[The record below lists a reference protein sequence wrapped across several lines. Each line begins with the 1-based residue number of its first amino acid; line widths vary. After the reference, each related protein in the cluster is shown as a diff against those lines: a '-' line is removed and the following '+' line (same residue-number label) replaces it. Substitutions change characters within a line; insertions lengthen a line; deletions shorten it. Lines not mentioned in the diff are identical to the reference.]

1 MTPRHYYLVSLFL
14 ISLLRAYGQATAP
27 GCTTPYYRNNFAPP
41 LDGYTSLQSLAEG
54 PDASIYIGSD
64 YGNVYSII
72 KLDSFG
78 NTIRNTSYTPVN
90 ANNYNAPGK
99 TIVDVDGNLFS
110 VIFNNYILR
119 TDTIGNILSARKLD
133 LPSGV
138 NYNFLDIGVLAN
150 GDKALTFVTLFG
162 GYQADFLVVTNPDAS
177 VIKWTKYFYAYTYTS
192 NFSNTS
198 LLADGNKIILGIDF
212 SGSSYYPNGSGIFEL
227 DAGTGAVL
235 QQGWFPQTLSFRHIS
250 RYNNGYIFSGITD
263 VSNSC
268 SFYVRTDTNLN
279 VISANDFPAYGNS
292 YPFSFPFLFQAQ
304 ADGSV
309 YGYFS
314 ASSTMILFLISPGD
328 VIQWASGIFG
338 FYQDPISM
346 ALNPSGIFIGTDYSA
361 TDVGTG
367 GPLSGI
373 EVYKA
378 GYSGYFPPC
387 TNPVPATM
395 TMAAYPLTQGNPL
408 AAMRDTSAFSNSN
421 YIIQTG
427 TPPTSLV
434 SQICTG
440 TPTCNNIRITG
451 NPSVCSGS
459 GTFTGNLNGGCSLP
473 ITWSVTGGPGTA
485 TINQLNNNAVSI
497 SFSQDGAYMVKALAN
512 TNCTN
517 FGDSVLVHV
526 STGAQLTLGDD
537 TLLCAGNS
545 LILHAGSN
553 FSSYA
558 WQDGS
563 TDSTFLVT
571 TPGQFTV
578 TVTDFC
584 GNSFSS
590 TVNVSFLP
598 PLTSPFPANI
608 TKCQGDTADLAL
620 PSGFDSVY
628 FLSPPVNARLRNDSV
643 QFYNSGPANYSLEE
657 IDVHGCTVKSP
668 VSVQVYPQP
677 VLNIGSDSTICPDDS
692 LRLDAGAAFSS
703 YQWSTG
709 SQNQTIWA
717 LTKGTYWVQTVTA
730 NGCILRDSMV
740 LANYPA
746 PVVDL
751 DPDTVLCTGASRQLS
766 AGDGFASYLW
776 NDGSTSSTL
785 TVSATGQYWVKVTD
799 DQGCY
804 TADTVTIE
812 AIVPLPAD
820 FLPADTTICQFGSL
834 TLIPKGEFSSYLWS
848 DGSTASSI
856 LAQTPGLYYLQVVD
870 KNGCTG
876 RDSILLTGKQC
887 LIGFYIPN
895 AFTPNNDG
903 KNDVFRPLIYG
914 NVVNYK
920 FAVYNRWGQQVFV
933 SADLMKGW
941 DGTVGGAP
949 QPAGGF
955 VWYCVYQLQGQNVQI
970 EKGTVLLVR

>member
-1 MTPRHYYLVSLFL
+1 MTPRYYYLVSLFL
-14 ISLLRAYGQATAP
+14 LSLLRADAQPTAP

-54 PDASIYIGSD
+54 PDASIYVGSD
-64 YGNVYSII
+64 YFNVYSII

-78 NTIRNTSYTPVN
+78 NTIRTTSYTPVN

-99 TIVDVDGNLFS
+99 TIMDVDGNLFS

-119 TDTIGNILSARKLD
+119 TDTVGNILSARKLD
-133 LPSGV
+133 LPNGV
-138 NYNFLDIGVLAN
+138 TYNFLDVNVLAN
-150 GDKALTFVTLFG
+150 GDKALLFVSFYG
-162 GYQADFLVVTNPDAS
+162 DAQADFLVVTNPDAS
-177 VIKWTKYFYAYTYTS
+177 IIKWTKYFYAYTYGPNYNNAS
-192 NFSNTS
+192 I
-198 LLADGNKIILGIDF
+198 LADGNKIVLGIDF
-212 SGSSYYPNGSGIFEL
+212 NGSSYYSNGSGMFEL

-235 QQGWFPQTLSFRHIS
+235 QQRWVSQTLSFRHIS

-263 VSNSC
+263 NFNSC

-279 VISANDFPAYGNS
+279 VIAANDFPAYGNN
-292 YPFSFPFLFQAQ
+292 YPFSFPFLFQAE

-314 ASSTMILFLISPGD
+314 ASVTMILFLISPGD
-328 VIQWASGIFG
+328 VIQWASGLSG
-338 FYQDPISM
+338 VYQNPVAM

-387 TNPVPATM
+387 TNPMPATM
-395 TMAAYPLTQGNPL
+395 SMAAYPLTGGIPL
-408 AAMRDTSAFSNSN
+408 AAMRDTNAFSNSN
-421 YIIQTG
+421 YVIQTG
-427 TPPTSLV
+427 TPPTTLV
-434 SQICTG
+434 SQMCMG
-440 TPTCNNIRITG
+440 TPTCNNIQITG
-451 NPSVCSGS
+451 NLSVCSGS
-459 GTFTGNLNGGCSLP
+459 GTYTGNLNGGCSLP
-473 ITWSVTGGPGTA
+473 ITWSVTGGPGVP
-485 TINQLNNNAVSI
+485 TINKLNNNAVSI

-512 TNCTN
+512 SNCTN

-526 STGAQLTLGDD
+526 STGVHLTLGDD

-545 LILHAGSN
+545 MILHAGSN

-563 TDSTFLVT
+563 TDSTLLVT

-590 TVNVSFLP
+590 SVNVSFLP
-598 PLTSPFPANI
+598 PLTSPFPAIVN
-608 TKCQGDTADLAL
+608 KCQGDTLDLAL

-643 QFYNSGPANYSLEE
+643 QFFNSGPSNYSLQER
-657 IDVHGCTVKSP
+657 DVHGCIVKSP
-668 VSVQVYPQP
+668 ISVQVYPQP
-677 VLNIGSDSTICPDDS
+677 VLNIGGDSTICPADS
-692 LRLDAGAAFSS
+692 ILLDAGAGFSS
-703 YQWSTG
+703 YLWSTG
-709 SQNQTIWA
+709 SQNQAIWA
-717 LTKGTYWVQTVTA
+717 PTKGTYWVKTA
-730 NGCILRDSMV
+730 TSNGCILRDSMA
-740 LANYPA
+740 LANF
-746 PVVDL
+746 PVAAANL
-751 DPDTVLCTGASRQLS
+751 DPDTVLCTGTSRLLS
-766 AGDGFASYLW
+766 AGGGFASYLW

-785 TVSATGQYWVKVTD
+785 TVSATGQYWVNVTD
-799 DQGCY
+799 GQGCSS
-804 TADTVTIE
+804 ADTVTIK
-812 AIVPLPAD
+812 AIVPLPSN
-820 FLPADTTICQFGSL
+820 FLPTDTTICQYGSV
-834 TLIPKGEFSSYLWS
+834 TLIPKGEFSSFLWS
-848 DGSTASSI
+848 DGSAAPSFTAKV
-856 LAQTPGLYYLQVVD
+856 PGLYYLQVVD

-903 KNDVFRPLIYG
+903 RNDAFRPLIYG
-914 NVVNYK
+914 NVVKYK
-920 FAVYNRWGQQVFV
+920 FAVYDRWGQLVFE

-941 DGTVGGAP
+941 DGTVGGTP
-949 QPAGGF
+949 QRAGAF
-955 VWYCVYQLQGQNVQI
+955 VWYCVFQLQGQEVQTQR
-970 EKGTVLLVR
+970 GTVLLIR